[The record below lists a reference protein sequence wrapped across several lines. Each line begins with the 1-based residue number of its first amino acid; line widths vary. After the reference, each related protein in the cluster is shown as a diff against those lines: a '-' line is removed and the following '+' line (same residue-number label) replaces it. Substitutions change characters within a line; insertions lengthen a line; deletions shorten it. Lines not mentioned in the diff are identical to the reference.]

1 MATGTEVMIGSHR
14 DLQVWQKA
22 IELVVECY
30 EASNQ
35 FPESEKFNLT
45 SQVRRAAASIPAN
58 IAEGRARG
66 ATKNFL
72 NFLAIANGSL
82 AELDTHLEL
91 AVRLQFVSRESKQS
105 LQLRMDEVGRMLSG
119 LRQSL
124 RRKL

>member
-1 MATGTEVMIGSHR
+1 MVGSHR

-30 EASNQ
+30 EVSRQ
-35 FPESEKFNLT
+35 FPEAERFSLT
-45 SQVRRAAASIPAN
+45 SQVRRAASSIPAN
-58 IAEGRARG
+58 IAEGRGRG
-66 ATKNFL
+66 TTKNFL
-72 NFLAIANGSL
+72 NFLAITNGSL

-91 AVRLQFVSRESKQS
+91 AVRLQFISRESKHS
-105 LQLRMDEVGRMLSG
+105 LQLRMDEVGRMLTG

>member
-1 MATGTEVMIGSHR
+1 MIGSHR

-66 ATKNFL
+66 TTKNFL